1 MNTLELEATVQRD
14 PKNVQ
19 AWFALGV
26 KQQDS
31 EREQKAIDALSRA
44 VELDPEYVPS
54 WLALGISHTNESNRA
69 KAYGAVREW
78 VKRHPEFPQTTVGM
92 SGGFTDEVFE
102 PGSER
107 SQRGM
112 YEGLIACLI
121 EIVRDTSGSEEQGID
136 PDVQIALAVLLNSN
150 EEYAKATD
158 CFLTALA
165 VRPHVSLPLNLCSPN
180 PLTHMCLFPMF
191 ALISWTLNEPSLGLS

>member
-1 MNTLELEATVQRD
+1 MNSLELEAAVQRD
-14 PKNVQ
+14 SKNVQ

-69 KAYGAVREW
+69 KAYGAIREW
-78 VKRHPEFPQTTVGM
+78 VKRHPQFPKTTVGT
-92 SGGFTDEVFE
+92 SGGFEGEVFE

-107 SQRGM
+107 SQKGM

-121 EIVRDTSGSEEQGID
+121 EIVRDTGGNQEQGID

-150 EEYAKATD
+150 EDYAKATD

-165 VRPHVSLPLNLCSPN
+165 VRPHVRPPLNFCP
-180 PLTHMCLFPMF
+180 PIILTHMFHLFVFPC
-191 ALISWTLNEPSLGLS
+191 SRYPRGC

>member
-1 MNTLELEATVQRD
+1 MLLQMNTLELEAAVQRD
-14 PKNVQ
+14 PKSVH

-31 EREQKAIDALSRA
+31 EREQKAIEALRRA

-54 WLALGISHTNESNRA
+54 WLALGVSHTNESNRA
-69 KAYGAVREW
+69 KSYGAIREW
-78 VKRHPEFPQTTVGM
+78 VKRHPKFPQTSVGM
-92 SGGFTDEVFE
+92 SGGFKDEVFE

-121 EIVRDTSGSEEQGID
+121 EIVRDGSGNGEEQGID

-165 VRPHVSLPLNLCSPN
+165 VRPHVSLSLDLC
-180 PLTHMCLFPMF
+180 
-191 ALISWTLNEPSLGLS
+191 LSNRF

>member
-31 EREQKAIDALSRA
+31 EREQKAIDALLRA
-44 VELDPEYVPS
+44 VELDPEYVPVLVGS
-54 WLALGISHTNESNRA
+54 GVSHTNESNRA
-69 KAYGAVREW
+69 KAYGAIREW
-78 VKRHPEFPQTTVGM
+78 VKRHPKFPQTTVGM
-92 SGGFTDEVFE
+92 RRRLQGRVFE

-121 EIVRDTSGSEEQGID
+121 EIVRNASGSEEEQGLTRTSRSLWLCCSILTKST
-136 PDVQIALAVLLNSN
+136 PRLLIA
-150 EEYAKATD
+150 
-158 CFLTALA
+158 
-165 VRPHVSLPLNLCSPN
+165 SLQR
-180 PLTHMCLFPMF
+180 
-191 ALISWTLNEPSLGLS
+191 

>member
-69 KAYGAVREW
+69 RAYGAIREW
-78 VKRHPEFPQTTVGM
+78 VRRHPKFPQTTVGM
-92 SGGFTDEVFE
+92 SGGFNNEVFE
-102 PGSER
+102 PGSEK
-107 SQRGM
+107 SQKGM

-121 EIVRDTSGSEEQGID
+121 EIVRDASGSEQEQGID

-150 EEYAKATD
+150 DEYVKATD

-165 VRPHVSLPLNLCSPN
+165 VRPHVSLPPRFCLLNS
-180 PLTHMCLFPMF
+180 
-191 ALISWTLNEPSLGLS
+191 S

>member
-14 PKNVQ
+14 SKNAQ

-31 EREQKAIDALSRA
+31 EREQKAIDALLRA

-54 WLALGISHTNESNRA
+54 WLALGVSHTNESNRA
-69 KAYGAVREW
+69 KAYGAIREW
-78 VKRHPEFPQTTVGM
+78 VKRHPRFPQTTVGM
-92 SGGFTDEVFE
+92 DGGFKDEVFE

-121 EIVRDTSGSEEQGID
+121 EIVRNASGSEEEQRID
-136 PDVQIALAVLLNSN
+136 ADVQIALAVLLNSS

-165 VRPHVSLPLNLCSPN
+165 VRPHVSLPLDFCLPN
-180 PLTHMCLFPMF
+180 RF
-191 ALISWTLNEPSLGLS
+191 

>member
-1 MNTLELEATVQRD
+1 MNTLELEASVQRD

-31 EREQKAIDALSRA
+31 EREQKAIEALRRA
-44 VELDPEYVPS
+44 VELDPEYVPP
-54 WLALGISHTNESNRA
+54 WLALGVSHTNESNRA
-69 KAYGAVREW
+69 QAYGAIREW
-78 VKRHPEFPQTTVGM
+78 VKRHSKFPQTTLAM
-92 SGGFTDEVFE
+92 SGGFKDEVFE

-107 SQRGM
+107 SQKSM

-121 EIVRDTSGSEEQGID
+121 EIVRNASGNEEEQGID
-136 PDVQIALAVLLNSN
+136 ADVQIALAVLLNSN
-150 EEYAKATD
+150 EEYVKATD

-165 VRPHVSLPLNLCSPN
+165 VRPHVSL
-180 PLTHMCLFPMF
+180 
-191 ALISWTLNEPSLGLS
+191 SLSLSLPGRF